1 MNNHLKKLTALLLL
15 VLVLLP
21 ACSSHRRIP
30 PAEGKNHQLSQE
42 RRLAVLRKK
51 VNPLLKKKHYRRALE
66 LVCERHQANQPLD
79 GMEKEYIAAVNGLL
93 EIGEDAMSSSDYG
106 FAGQNFRT
114 VLDAY
119 PAESKLVGKIKSS
132 EKVLKAH
139 LETCSNELMEQGLE
153 QYRRGELEKAIK
165 TWKTIIAFSADHKGA
180 EKAIATATVQEKSL
194 NEMTVN

>member
-1 MNNHLKKLTALLLL
+1 MKNHSKKVTALLLL
-15 VLVLLP
+15 VFVLLP
-21 ACSSHRRIP
+21 ACTSHHRIP
-30 PAEGKNHQLSQE
+30 SAEGKYQLSQE

-51 VNPLLKKKHYRRALE
+51 VNPLLKKKHFRRALE

-79 GMEKEYIAAVNGLL
+79 GMEKEYIVAVNGLL

-106 FAGQNFRT
+106 FAGQNFKA

-132 EKVLKAH
+132 EKGLKAY

-165 TWKTIIAFSADHKGA
+165 TWKTIIVFSADHKGA
-180 EKAIATATVQEKSL
+180 EKAISTATVQEKSL
-194 NEMTVN
+194 NEMTAN